1 MMSRVKTVPEK
12 NSDRALIGEMMLAKT
27 MLEEKNELIDR
38 KDIAIRELETR
49 LKQRDAELAE
59 AGEELQRSMQE
70 TEASCERAQ
79 RRGRME
85 IIGEV
90 VRLAADY
97 DQSGTSNLA
106 SRLIRLF
113 RDRYGLEVI
122 DGAAEHIDPDVHRVI
137 EVVRREERGETG
149 FEVLARGFKMNGK
162 VIRPALVKVIEEAP
176 PKRA

>member
-1 MMSRVKTVPEK
+1 MSRVKTVPEK

-59 AGEELQRSMQE
+59 AGEELQRCM
-70 TEASCERAQ
+70 
-79 RRGRME
+79 GRME

-176 PKRA
+176 PKGA